1 MIILKKWNELT
12 IEELYEIL
20 ALRESIFIVE
30 QNCPYNDLDY
40 KDQNSLHLFYKEDNE
55 IIAYLRLLP
64 LRISYEKSPSIGRV
78 ITKVNARRRGLSR
91 KLIKYGINYIF
102 NNMNG
107 NSIEISG
114 QKYLRK
120 FYESLGFRV
129 EGDEYLED
137 NIPHYHMILQKI

>member
-64 LRISYEKSPSIGRV
+64 LGISYEKSPSIGRV

>member
-20 ALRESIFIVE
+20 ALRENIFIVE

-64 LRISYEKSPSIGRV
+64 LGISYEKSPSIGRV